1 MIRIIL
7 IMVVAMM
14 SLCDVAMAQLKMRE
28 VFAKLPQEVLPLMTK
43 NNRLDCIDFI
53 ENNMKA
59 SVRNV
64 LDEYVTLDELDDI
77 HLKLTTSESG
87 YIEMM
92 LLPYDTT
99 QIIAL
104 VRTSVIGIAYDS
116 SIEFYTTDWH
126 KLQTKDFFA
135 MPELDDFFR
144 EKPSTDDQRQAYQEL
159 NDYHP
164 ISISMSPEELWLECA
179 LQNYDIETRKRASL
193 ADILGTV
200 VLRWDGSRFVHFIP

>member
-1 MIRIIL
+1 
-7 IMVVAMM
+7 MVVAMM

-28 VFAKLPQEVLPLMTK
+28 VFAELPQEVLPLMTK

-59 SVRNV
+59 SVRNA

-104 VRTSVIGIAYDS
+104 VRTSVIGITYDS

-126 KLQTKDFFA
+126 KLQTKDFFV

-164 ISISMSPEELWLECA
+164 MSIAMSPEELWLECA